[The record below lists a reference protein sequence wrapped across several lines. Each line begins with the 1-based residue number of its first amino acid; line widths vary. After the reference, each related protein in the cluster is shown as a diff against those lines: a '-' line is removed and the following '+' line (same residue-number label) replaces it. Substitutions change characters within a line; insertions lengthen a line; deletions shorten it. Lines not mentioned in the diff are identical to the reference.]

1 MNERVLVVID
11 DGFELSTLVPALR
24 LHDMDIIGEAR
35 SESVAMNLL
44 HRLQPDVVLLDM
56 HIAGVSAIK
65 IAINLRKSQSEV
77 GIVILESCSDIR
89 LLGDRNVEIPMG
101 TKVILKKSATDLL
114 ILCATIADS
123 KVSAAEGQEVSWIN
137 GSVSIYEKS
146 LQELLLHLT
155 DAQVQTLRLVADGF
169 TNAQIGRV
177 RYTSEKAVE
186 QIISRVAQEF
196 NIQPDR
202 NRNMRVQLV
211 NEYYKWLGAPHH

>member
-1 MNERVLVVID
+1 MNERVLVVVD

-24 LHDMDIIGEAR
+24 LHEMDIIGEAR
-35 SESVAMNLL
+35 SESMALNLL

-56 HIAGVSAIK
+56 HIAGISAIK
-65 IAINLRKSQSEV
+65 IAVNLRKSHPHV
-77 GIVILESCSDIR
+77 GLVILESCADVR
-89 LLGDRNVEIPMG
+89 LLGDRHMDIPVG
-101 TKVILKKSATDLL
+101 TKLILKKSATD
-114 ILCATIADS
+114 ILVLCEAIAEARNS
-123 KVSAAEGQEVSWIN
+123 VAAGQDVSWIN
-137 GSVSIYEKS
+137 GSVSMKEKS
-146 LQELLLHLT
+146 VQGLSVHLT

-186 QIISRVAQEF
+186 QIISRVAQEL
-196 NIQPDR
+196 NIHADR

>member
-65 IAINLRKSQSEV
+65 IAINLRKSQPEV

-101 TKVILKKSATDLL
+101 TKVVLKRSATDLL
-114 ILCATIADS
+114 ILCAAIADS

>member
-65 IAINLRKSQSEV
+65 IAINLRKSQPEV

-89 LLGDRNVEIPMG
+89 LLGDRNVEIPIG

-114 ILCATIADS
+114 ILCAAIADS

-186 QIISRVAQEF
+186 QIISRVAQVF

>member
-24 LHDMDIIGEAR
+24 LHEMDIIGEAR

-65 IAINLRKSQSEV
+65 IAINIRKSKPEV

-89 LLGDRNVEIPMG
+89 LLGDRHIEIPIG
-101 TKVILKKSATDLL
+101 TKVILKRSATDLL
-114 ILCATIADS
+114 ILCAAIADS
-123 KVSAAEGQEVSWIN
+123 RVSAAESQEVSWIN
-137 GSVSIYEKS
+137 GSVSLTENS
-146 LQELLLHLT
+146 LHGLLAHLT

-169 TNAQIGRV
+169 TNALIGRV

>member
-65 IAINLRKSQSEV
+65 IAINLRKSQPEV

-89 LLGDRNVEIPMG
+89 LLGDRHIEIPIG

-114 ILCATIADS
+114 ILCAAIADS

-211 NEYYKWLGAPHH
+211 NEYYKCLGAPRH

>member
-24 LHDMDIIGEAR
+24 LHEMDIIGEAR

-65 IAINLRKSQSEV
+65 IAINLRKSKPKV

-89 LLGDRNVEIPMG
+89 LLGDRHIEIPTG
-101 TKVILKKSATDLL
+101 TKMILKKSATDLL
-114 ILCATIADS
+114 ILCAAIADS
-123 KVSAAEGQEVSWIN
+123 RVSAEESHQVSWIN
-137 GSVSIYEKS
+137 GSVSLTENS
-146 LQELLLHLT
+146 LHGLLAHLT
-155 DAQVQTLRLVADGF
+155 DAQVQTLRLVADGL

>member
-1 MNERVLVVID
+1 MNERVLVVVD

-24 LHDMDIIGEAR
+24 LHEMDIIGEAR
-35 SESVAMNLL
+35 NESLAINLL

-56 HIAGVSAIK
+56 QLAGISAIK
-65 IAINLRKSQSEV
+65 IAVNLRKSKPNV
-77 GIVILESCSDIR
+77 GIVILESCSDFR
-89 LLGDRNVEIPMG
+89 LLGDRPIDIPIG

-114 ILCATIADS
+114 ILCAAITDS
-123 KVSAAEGQEVSWIN
+123 KVSAQESHEVSWIN
-137 GSVSIYEKS
+137 GSVSVKEES
-146 LQELLLHLT
+146 LQGLLAHLT

-169 TNAQIGRV
+169 TNAHIGRI
-177 RYTSEKAVE
+177 RFTSEKAVE

-211 NEYYKWLGAPHH
+211 NEYFKWLGAPHH

>member
-24 LHDMDIIGEAR
+24 LHEMDIIGEAR

-65 IAINLRKSQSEV
+65 IAINIRKSKPEV

-89 LLGDRNVEIPMG
+89 LLGDRHIEIPIG
-101 TKVILKKSATDLL
+101 TKVILKRSATDLL
-114 ILCATIADS
+114 ILCAAIADS
-123 KVSAAEGQEVSWIN
+123 RVSAAESQEVSWIN
-137 GSVSIYEKS
+137 GSVSLTENA
-146 LQELLLHLT
+146 LHGLLAHLT

>member
-1 MNERVLVVID
+1 MNERVLVVVD

-24 LHDMDIIGEAR
+24 LHEMDIIGEAR
-35 SESVAMNLL
+35 SESMAMNLL

-65 IAINLRKSQSEV
+65 IAINLRKSKPNV
-77 GIVILESCSDIR
+77 GLVILESCSDVR
-89 LLGDRNVEIPMG
+89 LLGDRHVDIPVG
-101 TKVILKKSATDLL
+101 TKLILKKSATDIL
-114 ILCATIADS
+114 ILCAAISEASDS
-123 KVSAAEGQEVSWIN
+123 AVAGQDVSWIN
-137 GSVSIYEKS
+137 GSVAMKEKTA
-146 LQELLLHLT
+146 QGLLAHLT

-177 RYTSEKAVE
+177 RFTSEKAVE
-186 QIISRVAQEF
+186 QIISRVAQEL
-196 NIQPDR
+196 NIHPDR

>member
-24 LHDMDIIGEAR
+24 LHEMDIIGEAR

-65 IAINLRKSQSEV
+65 IAINLRKSQPEV

-89 LLGDRNVEIPMG
+89 LLGDRHIEIPIG

-114 ILCATIADS
+114 ILCAAIVDS

-211 NEYYKWLGAPHH
+211 NEYYKCLGAPRH